1 MTTKE
6 FNITVEKLRPKLMH
20 FANGFVRTGAHT
32 AEDLV
37 QEAVLK
43 LWKSQDA
50 YQIRNAEA
58 LTMQILK
65 NVCLDYLKIKKN
77 ISEELPPNIRI
88 YNDSDPLLAV
98 EQRERVARV
107 RDLISALPPD
117 QMLAVRLRDVMGYEM
132 SEIAEMIGT
141 TEGNVRTL
149 LSRARQKLR
158 DSLL

>member
-88 YNDSDPLLAV
+88 YNDTDPLLAV
-98 EQRERVARV
+98 EQRERVAKV